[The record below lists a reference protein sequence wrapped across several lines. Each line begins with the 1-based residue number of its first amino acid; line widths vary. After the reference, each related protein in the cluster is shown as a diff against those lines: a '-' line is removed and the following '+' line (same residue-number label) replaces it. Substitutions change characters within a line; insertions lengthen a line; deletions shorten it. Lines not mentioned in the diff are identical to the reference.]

1 MVAYLKRWQWM
12 LLLFEMVL
20 FAFILVMPQL
30 DLPDF
35 TFHSGTA
42 PVAAHDRVS
51 CPPLRALMQMV
62 VPAQPLALRAEARS
76 ELRATLS
83 PPSLDYRL
91 SSLCTLIC

>member
-1 MVAYLKRWQWM
+1 M

>member
-1 MVAYLKRWQWM
+1 LVAYLKRWQWM
-12 LLLFEMVL
+12 LLLFEMAL

-51 CPPLRALMQMV
+51 SPPLRALMQTV
-62 VPAQPLALRAEARS
+62 VPVQPLALRGEARS
-76 ELRATLS
+76 ELRATVS
-83 PPSLDYRL
+83 PPSLDHRL
-91 SSLCTLIC
+91 SSLCMLIC